1 VAQLPYPQELG
12 YLIVGQRID
21 PDDWSLQD
29 GKPIPAK
36 EIVDRVLRQA
46 NKGNIILLH
55 DGGGDRSQT
64 LAALPQIID
73 ALREKGYQFV
83 SASDLIGKT
92 RAQVMLLY
100 PPKNSF
106 EARADGFIF
115 GIFQY
120 FPFSSLASSSSSYL
134 FGKWTHFGDRRCW
147 R

>member
-36 EIVDRVLRQA
+36 EIVGSVLRQA

-73 ALREKGYQFV
+73 ALREKG
-83 SASDLIGKT
+83 STS
-92 RAQVMLLY
+92 
-100 PPKNSF
+100 SF
-106 EARADGFIF
+106 R
-115 GIFQY
+115 
-120 FPFSSLASSSSSYL
+120 LR
-134 FGKWTHFGDRRCW
+134 T
-147 R
+147 